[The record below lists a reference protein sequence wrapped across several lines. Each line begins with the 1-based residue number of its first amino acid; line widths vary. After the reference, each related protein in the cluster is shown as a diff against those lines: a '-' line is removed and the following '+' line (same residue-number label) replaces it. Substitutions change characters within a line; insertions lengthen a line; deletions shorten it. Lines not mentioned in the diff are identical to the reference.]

1 MMAGDVQCA
10 QTITAQIPAIATQ
23 LGELATFHPGLKKLF
38 APADSTGEAM
48 AWMGLAIAVAP
59 VVIGILVHHNLVS
72 EKMAATLAAF
82 ASMPLADAA

>member
-1 MMAGDVQCA
+1 
-10 QTITAQIPAIATQ
+10 
-23 LGELATFHPGLKKLF
+23 
-38 APADSTGEAM
+38 M